1 MPLQITYHSAQ
12 NADHA
17 RFDFGANANVM
28 PPQTGNR
35 VGLNVTSTAAPAAAV
50 SENLFARLR
59 ADGEDCVVAWG
70 MNATAVA
77 ANHLEMSNGTVEW
90 IFLKAGER
98 ISVIAAA

>member
-1 MPLQITYHSAQ
+1 MPLQITYHSAN

-28 PPQTGNR
+28 PPQSGSR
-35 VGLNVTSTAAPAAAV
+35 VSLAVGASAQNATAV

-70 MNATAVA
+70 ASATAVA
-77 ANHLEMSNGTVEW
+77 AQHLEMTNGTVEW
-90 IFLKAGER
+90 IYLKSGER

>member
-35 VGLNVTSTAAPAAAV
+35 VDLNVSSGAEPAAAV

-59 ADGEDCVVAWG
+59 AKGEDCVVTWG
-70 MNATAVA
+70 TAAAAVA
-77 ANHLEMSNGTVEW
+77 ANHLEMSDGTVEW
-90 IFLKAGER
+90 IYLKSGDR